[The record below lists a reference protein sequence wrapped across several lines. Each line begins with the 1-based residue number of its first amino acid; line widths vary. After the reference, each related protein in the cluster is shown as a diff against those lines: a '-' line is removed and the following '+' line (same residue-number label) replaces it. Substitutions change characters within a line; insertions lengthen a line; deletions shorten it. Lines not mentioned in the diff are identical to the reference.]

1 MFLPAGQVNLH
12 PRDRDTA
19 SCSEFVFY
27 FVYLT
32 TIPSPS
38 LQTEEGGGLATV
50 SVCSLVGAV
59 NQGGQSIRA
68 QLRKFSVPDFGIRA
82 EKWKNKDRTV
92 SGILCWRPQRLSL
105 VILGGEQ
112 NNRPPKAL
120 TP

>member
-1 MFLPAGQVNLH
+1 M
-12 PRDRDTA
+12 
-19 SCSEFVFY
+19 
-27 FVYLT
+27 
-32 TIPSPS
+32 
-38 LQTEEGGGLATV
+38 ATV

-59 NQGGQSIRA
+59 CQGGQAIRA
-68 QLRKFSVPDFGIRA
+68 QLRKLSVPDFGIRA